1 MVIKFF
7 SLAPSMLV
15 QVSEVGGILT
25 SGENFDLSC
34 TVLGAENIN
43 PTIAYQWIK
52 SNGSQTMVGTDSNT
66 LSFTPL
72 RLSSASRYICMVTI
86 TSSYLTGDFVALDSQ
101 GIRVQSKYLSG
112 DCPTITIQTTFI
124 QSPLRL

>member
-1 MVIKFF
+1 MVIKCF
-7 SLAPSMLV
+7 SLAPSMSV

-25 SGENFDLSC
+25 SGENLDLSC

-43 PTIAYQWIK
+43 PTIVYQWIK

-72 RLSSASRYICMVTI
+72 RLSSGSRYICMVTI
-86 TSSYLTGDFVALDSQ
+86 TSSYLTGDFVAMNSQ
-101 GIRVQSKYLSG
+101 EIRVQSK
-112 DCPTITIQTTFI
+112 
-124 QSPLRL
+124 